1 MAAVSW
7 KSAVAGNWTTA
18 ADWSTGAVPGA
29 ADAVTIG
36 VSGYYTVTLTTL
48 VTVGSIAV
56 SDAGATL
63 AISDPSKTESIA
75 GDLSNS
81 GTVEVDASGNGGTA
95 VDIAGTLTN
104 SGTLS
109 LGNKSGSGSALS
121 ETVVTAAGLVN
132 TGTIVLE
139 GPFSTCSTSPRRRR
153 RP

>member
-56 SDAGATL
+56 SDAGCH
-63 AISDPSKTESIA
+63 P
-75 GDLSNS
+75 GDIRSVKNR
-81 GTVEVDASGNGGTA
+81 VDNRR
-95 VDIAGTLTN
+95 
-104 SGTLS
+104 
-109 LGNKSGSGSALS
+109 
-121 ETVVTAAGLVN
+121 LVQQRH
-132 TGTIVLE
+132 G
-139 GPFSTCSTSPRRRR
+139 
-153 RP
+153 